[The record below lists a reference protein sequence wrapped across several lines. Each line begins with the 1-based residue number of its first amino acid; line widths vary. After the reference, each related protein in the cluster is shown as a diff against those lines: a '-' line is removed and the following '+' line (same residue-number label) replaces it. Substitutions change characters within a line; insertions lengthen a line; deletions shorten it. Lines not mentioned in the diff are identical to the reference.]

1 MLTPQTL
8 AEHVR
13 QIRAELPP
21 LRVVVIYPER
31 DRIFQALAAIMPEGW
46 VQPLLLAPCRVR
58 DSQQTLLPEAEWIE
72 CNDSHQAALRAITLA
87 HEENAD
93 VFMRGDILARDAV
106 RALLDHDFVR
116 RGQTL
121 SHVAL
126 LEREDRPE
134 PFLLSDA
141 TVFPDPEIAD
151 LVGLV
156 TNAVGVGQRLGQ
168 TSPRV
173 ALLSAVETV
182 SWKMSAAVKQTVVA
196 MMAQR
201 GQLGDY
207 PVDGPLSLDVA
218 VSPDIARDKK
228 VHSPIAGTANVLIG
242 PGLTV
247 TASLYQSMTLFAG
260 FSACGV
266 LVGGQVPVAFQ
277 SCSDGVEGIA
287 NSLRLAALLATP
299 QAS

>member
-1 MLTPQTL
+1 MLSPQTL

-13 QIRAELPP
+13 QARRDLPP
-21 LRVVVIYPER
+21 LKVAVVYPQRERV
-31 DRIFQALAAIMPEGW
+31 FQALAELVAEGW
-46 VQPLLLAPCRVR
+46 VQPLLLGRRKVIAPHR
-58 DSQQTLLPEAEWIE
+58 DRLPNSDLIE
-72 CNDSHQAALRAITLA
+72 CGDSRQAVRRAVDLA
-87 HEENAD
+87 QQGTAD
-93 VFMRGDILARDAV
+93 VLMRGDILARDVV

-126 LEREDRPE
+126 LQRDDYPE
-134 PFLLSDA
+134 PFVLSDA
-141 TVFPDPEIAD
+141 TIFPDPEIAD

-156 TNAVGVGQRLGQ
+156 GNAVRVARRLGQ
-168 TSPRV
+168 ADPRV

-196 MMAQR
+196 MMGQR

-218 VSPDIARDKK
+218 ISPQVARDKK
-228 VHSPIAGTANVLIG
+228 VQSPVAGVANVLVG

-260 FSACGV
+260 FAACGL
-266 LVGGQVPVAFQ
+266 LVGGQVPVGFQ
-277 SCSDGVEGIA
+277 SCSDGAGGIA

-299 QAS
+299 